1 MEITLTP
8 VSKTSNSTISTVKV
22 NGMFECYALEDTVRE
37 VKGQPVSQWKV
48 AGKTAIPAGRY
59 KVIVDMS
66 NRFKRELPLLVNV
79 PGFAGVRIHPGN
91 SSADTEGCILPG
103 ASHSTDWVGESKKAF
118 ASLFDKIRDAL
129 AEGDTVWLEIER

>member
-37 VKGQPVSQWKV
+37 VQGQPVSQWKV

-118 ASLFDKIRDAL
+118 AGLFDKIRDAL
-129 AEGDTVWLEIER
+129 AEGDTVWLEIKR